1 MTPVLFSSV
10 RCRVIAFSFELRNLA
25 LDGESGRRIRRII
38 PHYITGRSII
48 TSFGMFLDFLLWGHV
63 SRVTS
68 LEAVSNRKYLALLLT
83 YGASYGAEDD
93 E

>member
-1 MTPVLFSSV
+1 
-10 RCRVIAFSFELRNLA
+10 
-25 LDGESGRRIRRII
+25 
-38 PHYITGRSII
+38 
-48 TSFGMFLDFLLWGHV
+48 MFLDFLLWGHV